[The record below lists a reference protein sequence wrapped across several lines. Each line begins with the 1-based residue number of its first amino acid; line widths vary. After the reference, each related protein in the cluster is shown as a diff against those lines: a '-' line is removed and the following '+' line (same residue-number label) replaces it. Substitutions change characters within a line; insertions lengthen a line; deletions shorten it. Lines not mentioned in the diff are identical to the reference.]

1 MIITKHVFNGRIH
14 IKIQSQLVSYCQN
27 DRGYSF
33 INMLL
38 SFFIYTIIITS
49 LTLILHFLI
58 SHAQHPDDLKPF
70 EWELFVIQLQR
81 ELKEASNID
90 VKRTEVTLTNKQGQD
105 VSINH
110 YHNLIRRQ
118 VFGKG
123 HEIFLFNVNNVEFKQ
138 VNSGV
143 SLTIISVS
151 GEIYQYTF
159 HSYKGRTGT

>member
-1 MIITKHVFNGRIH
+1 MTIRKLVCNGQIH
-14 IKIQSQLVSYCQN
+14 IKIQSQFVSYCQN

-58 SHAQHPDDLKPF
+58 SNAQHPDDLKPF

-81 ELKEASNID
+81 ELKEASDIN
-90 VKRTEVTLTNKQGQD
+90 VNRTEVTLTNKEGQD

-110 YHNLIRRQ
+110 YQNLIRRQ
-118 VFGKG
+118 VFGRG
-123 HEIFLFNVNNVEFKQ
+123 HEIFLLNVKNVEFQQ

-143 SLTIISVS
+143 SLTVKSDS
-151 GEIYQYTF
+151 GKIYQYTF
-159 HSYKGRTGT
+159 HLFKERLGI